1 MLLTKSVSSTLEY
14 IASRIMGAFTINYG
28 QIVESV
34 VTECIV
40 SNVDVGDNSKQSNGE
55 RILAIWDSGAT
66 SSIITRNII
75 DKLKLQPVGV
85 CQVAGIHGTEYE
97 YTYYVDLM
105 VPGEMTFKT
114 LEVTEGD
121 LEDVDVLI
129 GMDVIS
135 QGDFCIS
142 NGNNETIVA
151 FRSPAGE
158 PIIF

>member
-1 MLLTKSVSSTLEY
+1 M
-14 IASRIMGAFTINYG
+14 IRIWQAISRIITGFNFHKTAHYKKCI
-28 QIVESV
+28 ESHP
-34 VTECIV
+34 CA
-40 SNVDVGDNSKQSNGE
+40 K
-55 RILAIWDSGAT
+55 
-66 SSIITRNII
+66 
-75 DKLKLQPVGV
+75 
-85 CQVAGIHGTEYE
+85 CE

-105 VPGEMTFKT
+105 VPDEMTFKT

-142 NGNNETIVA
+142 NGNNETVVA

-158 PIIF
+158 PIKFESNK

>member
-1 MLLTKSVSSTLEY
+1 M
-14 IASRIMGAFTINYG
+14 
-28 QIVESV
+28 
-34 VTECIV
+34 
-40 SNVDVGDNSKQSNGE
+40 
-55 RILAIWDSGAT
+55 
-66 SSIITRNII
+66 
-75 DKLKLQPVGV
+75 

-97 YTYYVDLM
+97 YTYYLDLM

-114 LEVTEGD
+114 LEVTEGE

-142 NGNNETIVA
+142 NGNNETVVA

-158 PIIF
+158 PIKFESTK

>member
-1 MLLTKSVSSTLEY
+1 M
-14 IASRIMGAFTINYG
+14 
-28 QIVESV
+28 
-34 VTECIV
+34 
-40 SNVDVGDNSKQSNGE
+40 
-55 RILAIWDSGAT
+55 
-66 SSIITRNII
+66 
-75 DKLKLQPVGV
+75 

>member
-1 MLLTKSVSSTLEY
+1 M
-14 IASRIMGAFTINYG
+14 
-28 QIVESV
+28 
-34 VTECIV
+34 
-40 SNVDVGDNSKQSNGE
+40 
-55 RILAIWDSGAT
+55 
-66 SSIITRNII
+66 
-75 DKLKLQPVGV
+75 

-114 LEVTEGD
+114 LEVTEGE

-142 NGNNETIVA
+142 NGNNETVVA
-151 FRSPAGE
+151 FRNHAGE
-158 PIIF
+158 PIKFESNN

>member
-1 MLLTKSVSSTLEY
+1 
-14 IASRIMGAFTINYG
+14 MGAFTINYG

-55 RILAIWDSGAT
+55 RCLAIWDFGAT
-66 SSIITRNII
+66 SSIITRNIM

-85 CQVAGIHGTEYE
+85 CQVTGIHGTEDE

-114 LEVTEGD
+114 LEVTEGE

-142 NGNNETIVA
+142 NGNNETVVA

-158 PIIF
+158 PIIFESNN

>member
-1 MLLTKSVSSTLEY
+1 M
-14 IASRIMGAFTINYG
+14 
-28 QIVESV
+28 
-34 VTECIV
+34 
-40 SNVDVGDNSKQSNGE
+40 
-55 RILAIWDSGAT
+55 
-66 SSIITRNII
+66 
-75 DKLKLQPVGV
+75 
-85 CQVAGIHGTEYE
+85 VA
-97 YTYYVDLM
+97 
-105 VPGEMTFKT
+105 GEMTLKT

>member
-1 MLLTKSVSSTLEY
+1 
-14 IASRIMGAFTINYG
+14 MGAFTINYG

-40 SNVDVGDNSKQSNGE
+40 SNVDAEDGSKQNNGV
-55 RILAIWDSGAT
+55 RCLAIWDSGAT

-85 CQVAGIHGTEYE
+85 CQAAGIHGTEYE
-97 YTYYVDLM
+97 YTYYIDLM

-142 NGNNETIVA
+142 NGNNETVVA
-151 FRSPAGE
+151 FRSPAAE
-158 PIIF
+158 PIRFESNQITILPM

>member
-1 MLLTKSVSSTLEY
+1 M
-14 IASRIMGAFTINYG
+14 
-28 QIVESV
+28 
-34 VTECIV
+34 
-40 SNVDVGDNSKQSNGE
+40 
-55 RILAIWDSGAT
+55 
-66 SSIITRNII
+66 
-75 DKLKLQPVGV
+75 

-114 LEVTEGD
+114 LEVTEGE

-129 GMDVIS
+129 GMNVIS

-142 NGNNETIVA
+142 NGNNETVVA

-158 PIIF
+158 PIKFESTK

>member
-1 MLLTKSVSSTLEY
+1 
-14 IASRIMGAFTINYG
+14 MGAFTINYG
-28 QIVESV
+28 QIVDSV

-40 SNVDVGDNSKQSNGE
+40 SNVDAEDSSKQTNGV
-55 RILAIWDSGAT
+55 RCLAIWDSGAT

-75 DKLKLQPVGV
+75 DKLKPQPVGV
-85 CQVAGIHGTEYE
+85 CQVAGIYGTEYE

-105 VPGEMTFKT
+105 VPDEMTLKT

-142 NGNNETIVA
+142 NGNNETVVA
-151 FRSPAGE
+151 FRSPAGK
-158 PIIF
+158 PIKFELNK

>member
-1 MLLTKSVSSTLEY
+1 
-14 IASRIMGAFTINYG
+14 MGAFTINYG
-28 QIVESV
+28 RIVESV

-40 SNVDVGDNSKQSNGE
+40 SNVDVEGSYKQDDEE
-55 RILAIWDSGAT
+55 RCLAIWDSGAT
-66 SSIITRNII
+66 SSIITRKII
-75 DKLKLQPVGV
+75 NRLKLQPVGV
-85 CQVAGIHGTEYE
+85 CQVVGIHGTEYE

-105 VPGEMTFKT
+105 IPGKMTFKT

-142 NGNNETIVA
+142 NGNNETVVA

-158 PIIF
+158 PIKFDSNKY

>member
-1 MLLTKSVSSTLEY
+1 M
-14 IASRIMGAFTINYG
+14 
-28 QIVESV
+28 
-34 VTECIV
+34 
-40 SNVDVGDNSKQSNGE
+40 
-55 RILAIWDSGAT
+55 
-66 SSIITRNII
+66 
-75 DKLKLQPVGV
+75 

-114 LEVTEGD
+114 LEVTEGE

-135 QGDFCIS
+135 QGDLCIS
-142 NGNNETIVA
+142 NGNNETVVA

-158 PIIF
+158 PIKFESTK

>member
-1 MLLTKSVSSTLEY
+1 MV
-14 IASRIMGAFTINYG
+14 
-28 QIVESV
+28 
-34 VTECIV
+34 
-40 SNVDVGDNSKQSNGE
+40 
-55 RILAIWDSGAT
+55 
-66 SSIITRNII
+66 I

>member
-1 MLLTKSVSSTLEY
+1 M
-14 IASRIMGAFTINYG
+14 
-28 QIVESV
+28 
-34 VTECIV
+34 
-40 SNVDVGDNSKQSNGE
+40 
-55 RILAIWDSGAT
+55 
-66 SSIITRNII
+66 
-75 DKLKLQPVGV
+75 

-142 NGNNETIVA
+142 NGNNETVVA
-151 FRSPAGE
+151 FRSPSRE
-158 PIIF
+158 PIKFENIN

>member
-1 MLLTKSVSSTLEY
+1 M
-14 IASRIMGAFTINYG
+14 
-28 QIVESV
+28 
-34 VTECIV
+34 
-40 SNVDVGDNSKQSNGE
+40 
-55 RILAIWDSGAT
+55 
-66 SSIITRNII
+66 
-75 DKLKLQPVGV
+75 

-142 NGNNETIVA
+142 NGNNETVVA

-158 PIIF
+158 PIKFESTK

>member
-1 MLLTKSVSSTLEY
+1 M
-14 IASRIMGAFTINYG
+14 AAFTINYR

-34 VTECIV
+34 VTECTV
-40 SNVDVGDNSKQSNGE
+40 SNVAVDDHTKLDDGVHC
-55 RILAIWDSGAT
+55 LAIWDSGAT
-66 SSIITRNII
+66 SSIITRDII
-75 DKLKLQPVGV
+75 EKLNLQPVGL

-97 YTYYVDLM
+97 YTYYINLQ
-105 VPGEMTFKT
+105 VPGEMTFKI

-142 NGNNETIVA
+142 NGNKETVVA
-151 FRSPAGE
+151 FRCPSGE
-158 PIIF
+158 PIKF

>member
-1 MLLTKSVSSTLEY
+1 M
-14 IASRIMGAFTINYG
+14 R
-28 QIVESV
+28 
-34 VTECIV
+34 C
-40 SNVDVGDNSKQSNGE
+40 
-55 RILAIWDSGAT
+55 LAIWDSSAT

-97 YTYYVDLM
+97 YTYYVNLM

-114 LEVTEGD
+114 FEVTEGD
-121 LEDVDVLI
+121 LEDVDVFI

-158 PIIF
+158 PIKFESTK

>member
-1 MLLTKSVSSTLEY
+1 
-14 IASRIMGAFTINYG
+14 MGAFTINYG
-28 QIVESV
+28 QIVECI

-40 SNVDVGDNSKQSNGE
+40 SCVEEKSSNQNDGF
-55 RILAIWDSGAT
+55 RCLAIWDSGAT

-97 YTYYVDLM
+97 YTYYVNLM
-105 VPGEMTFKT
+105 VPGERTFKT

-142 NGNNETIVA
+142 NGNNETVLA
-151 FRSPAGE
+151 FRSPSGE
-158 PIIF
+158 PIKFENN